1 MTQLHLAEK
10 KFKRK
15 AKHWHPRPILFLLFF
30 YWYLLYPVRA
40 QDVRPWSLNG
50 YNSFMPQMMW
60 SSMHFDTLSDFERAH
75 QYLLHNRLN
84 LYWTPKGKI
93 SGSLQFR
100 NQIMVGDFT
109 NGVENGFQTD
119 NYYLPL
125 SFYQNFGSEGLIS
138 LTADRAWLQYSHK
151 QTEITL
157 GRQRINW
164 GQTFVW
170 YPNDIFNTYNFFDF
184 DYAERPGADALR
196 VIYYTGQTS
205 VAEIAA
211 KLDSAANIT
220 SAALFRFNYRGKD
233 IQLMSGYYSQP
244 AMVNPGT
251 AIDADWVA
259 GLGATGDYR
268 GMSIRTEMSFFHPL
282 EGSSN
287 KENLF
292 LISTGLDATFK
303 NEIFA
308 SAEFFY
314 ASRIVNTTTAKL
326 NNLYNAP
333 LTVKNLAWA
342 KYNMLVQGSY
352 PVTPLIKTSLS
363 CMLFTDE
370 TITGYFVGPSIDLS
384 LLDELDLALYF
395 QFFRTR
401 QAFNP
406 SDLKTLT
413 RFVFLRIKWSF

>member
-1 MTQLHLAEK
+1 MSPFQLSESNIN
-10 KFKRK
+10 RK
-15 AKHWHPRPILFLLFF
+15 PKYRQPGPILFLFF
-30 YWYLLYPVRA
+30 ICWFLLHPVKA
-40 QDVRPWSLNG
+40 QEVGPWSLNG
-50 YNSFMPQMMW
+50 YNSLMPQMMW
-60 SSMHFDTLSDFERAH
+60 SSMHFDTLSAFERAH

-170 YPNDIFNTYNFFDF
+170 NPNDIFNTYNFFDF
-184 DYAERPGADALR
+184 DYTERPGADGLR
-196 VIYYTGQTS
+196 VVYYTGQAS

-220 SAALFRFNYRGKD
+220 SAALFRFNYLGKD

-244 AMVNPGT
+244 ALVNPGNAT
-251 AIDADWVA
+251 DADWVT

-268 GMSIRTEMSFFHPL
+268 GMSIRTEMSYFHPL
-282 EGSSN
+282 AGSSN
-287 KENLF
+287 KEKLF

-314 ASRIVNTTTAKL
+314 ASRIINTTTANL